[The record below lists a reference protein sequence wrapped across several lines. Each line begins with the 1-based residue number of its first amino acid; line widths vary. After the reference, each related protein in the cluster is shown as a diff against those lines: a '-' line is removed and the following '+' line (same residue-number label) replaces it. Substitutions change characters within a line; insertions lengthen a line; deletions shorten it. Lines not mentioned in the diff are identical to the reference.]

1 VLLSPPEQ
9 LFYVLFHSFEID
21 LIVASVIIA
30 AGAVITF
37 KNASTLRTIWN
48 SRLQHVQL
56 ILVVVSVLVIGI
68 TWCAAA
74 AYTGIA
80 PFSGARD
87 AITEI
92 FDTQPQILNTVIYP
106 TATPTPAPALLESSG
121 QTPTQTPAPSSTPI
135 PTPTPTTAP
144 TATPDPVK
152 KAYNELAARYVAAG
166 DWTIPI
172 SLENFEPLAQSWGIE
187 GAVNYVASGRWD
199 SRYPL
204 DE

>member
-1 VLLSPPEQ
+1 
-9 LFYVLFHSFEID
+9 

-48 SRLQHVQL
+48 YRLQHVQL
-56 ILVVVSVLVIGI
+56 ILVVVSVLVIGV

-92 FDTQPQILNTVIYP
+92 FDNQPQILNTVIYP
-106 TATPTPAPALLESSG
+106 TATPVPAPALLESSG
-121 QTPTQTPAPSSTPI
+121 QTPTPTPTPSSTPIPTPI

-152 KAYNELAARYVAAG
+152 TAYNELAARYIAAG

-172 SLENFEPLAQSWGIE
+172 SLENFESLAQSWGID

-199 SRYPL
+199 PRYPL